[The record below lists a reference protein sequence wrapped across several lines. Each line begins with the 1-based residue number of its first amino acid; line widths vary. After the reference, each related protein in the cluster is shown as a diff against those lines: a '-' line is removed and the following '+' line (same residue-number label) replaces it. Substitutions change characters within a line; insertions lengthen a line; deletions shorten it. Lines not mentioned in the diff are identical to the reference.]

1 MVCGTGIV
9 YLVRRQKIKTTTAY
23 RGRKGLCIVVC
34 AVNFHK
40 CEFVTSKKINM
51 KYLLA
56 LSLMILVGSLA
67 AQNTELMP
75 IQVDVVY
82 LSSDLL
88 EGRETGTKGE
98 AMAADYIAAR
108 FKQLGLTTSLQSFD
122 FEVKAHPHATESTPK
137 TGKNVI
143 GFLDNG
149 ADYTVVIGAHY
160 DHLGYGSSG
169 SLHRGE
175 PAIHNGADDNASG
188 IAAMLRLAEWLTQD
202 EAPASNNYLFLAFS
216 GEEFGLFGSKY
227 YASNATLPIE
237 NVNYMINMDM
247 VGRLNEENV
256 LVINGVGTSPSWM
269 PVLEDLQ
276 IDPITTTTTE
286 SGFGPSDHTSFYL
299 KDIPVLHFFTGQHS
313 EYHKPSDDAELINYE
328 GIDLVSQ
335 YIYQLVAALDGE
347 EKLTF
352 TKTKD
357 QSQGS
362 RASSFKVTLGVVPDY
377 TYGKKG
383 MRIDGVSEGKPAQKA
398 GLQQGDVILKIGD
411 KEIEDIYA
419 YMEALGSFETEQ
431 STTIV
436 IQRGEEQ
443 LTLPLTF

>member
-1 MVCGTGIV
+1 
-9 YLVRRQKIKTTTAY
+9 
-23 RGRKGLCIVVC
+23 
-34 AVNFHK
+34 
-40 CEFVTSKKINM
+40 M

-56 LSLMILVGSLA
+56 LSFMVLGWTLT
-67 AQNTELMP
+67 AQNTDLMP

-88 EGRETGTKGE
+88 EGRETGTRGE
-98 AMAADYIAAR
+98 ALAADYIAGR
-108 FKQLGLTTSLQSFD
+108 FKQLGLTASFQSFD

-143 GFLDNG
+143 GYLDNG

-188 IAAMLRLAEWLTQD
+188 IAAMLRLAEWLTM
-202 EAPASNNYLFLAFS
+202 EGAPSANNYLFLAFS

-227 YASNATLPIE
+227 YASNASLPIE
-237 NVNYMINMDM
+237 NVNYMVNMDM

-269 PVLEDLQ
+269 PVLEDLE
-276 IDPITTTTTE
+276 IDPITITTTE

-313 EYHKPSDDAELINYE
+313 EYHKPTDDSELINYE

-335 YIYQLVAALDGE
+335 YIYQLVMALDGE

-419 YMEALGSFETEQ
+419 YMEALGSFEPEQ

>member
-1 MVCGTGIV
+1 
-9 YLVRRQKIKTTTAY
+9 
-23 RGRKGLCIVVC
+23 
-34 AVNFHK
+34 
-40 CEFVTSKKINM
+40 M

-56 LSLMILVGSLA
+56 LFSMFAVWTSIG
-67 AQNTELMP
+67 QNTDLML

-88 EGRETGTKGE
+88 EGRETGTVGE
-98 AMAADYIAAR
+98 AMAAQYIANR
-108 FKQLGLTTSLQSFD
+108 FNQLGLNTSFQSFD

-143 GFLDNG
+143 GYLDNG

-188 IAAMLRLAEWLTQD
+188 VAAMLRLAEWLTKAG
-202 EAPASNNYLFLAFS
+202 APNANNYLFLAFS

-227 YASNATLPIE
+227 FAANATLPIE
-237 NVNYMINMDM
+237 NVNYMVNMDM

-269 PVLEDLQ
+269 PALSDIQV
-276 IDPITTTTTE
+276 DPITITTTE

-313 EYHKPSDDAELINYE
+313 EYHKPIDDAELVNYV

-335 YIYQLVAALDGE
+335 YIYQLVMALDDE
-347 EKLTF
+347 DKLTF

-383 MRIDGVSEGKPAQKA
+383 MRIDGVSEGKSAQKA

-411 KEIEDIYA
+411 KDIEDIYA
-419 YMEALGSFETEQ
+419 YMEALGSFEPQQ

-436 IQRGEEQ
+436 IQRGDEKI
-443 LTLPLTF
+443 TLPLTF

>member
-1 MVCGTGIV
+1 
-9 YLVRRQKIKTTTAY
+9 
-23 RGRKGLCIVVC
+23 
-34 AVNFHK
+34 
-40 CEFVTSKKINM
+40 M

-56 LSLMILVGSLA
+56 LSFMVLGWTLT
-67 AQNTELMP
+67 AQNTDLMP

-88 EGRETGTKGE
+88 EGRETGTRGE
-98 AMAADYIAAR
+98 ALAADYIAGR
-108 FKQLGLTTSLQSFD
+108 FKQLGLTASFQSFD

-143 GFLDNG
+143 GYLDNG

-188 IAAMLRLAEWLTQD
+188 IAAMLRLAEWLTM
-202 EAPASNNYLFLAFS
+202 EGAPSANNYLFLAFS

-237 NVNYMINMDM
+237 NVNYMVNMDM

-269 PVLEDLQ
+269 PVLEDLE
-276 IDPITTTTTE
+276 IDPITITTTE

-313 EYHKPSDDAELINYE
+313 EYHKPTDDSELINYE

-335 YIYQLVAALDGE
+335 YIYQLVTALDGE

-419 YMEALGSFETEQ
+419 YMEALGSFEPEQ

>member
-1 MVCGTGIV
+1 
-9 YLVRRQKIKTTTAY
+9 
-23 RGRKGLCIVVC
+23 
-34 AVNFHK
+34 
-40 CEFVTSKKINM
+40 M

-56 LSLMILVGSLA
+56 LSFMVLGWTLT
-67 AQNTELMP
+67 AQNTDLMP

-88 EGRETGTKGE
+88 EGRETGTRGE
-98 AMAADYIAAR
+98 ALAADYIAGR
-108 FKQLGLTTSLQSFD
+108 FKQLGLTASFQSFD
-122 FEVKAHPHATESTPK
+122 FEVKAHPHATESTTK

-143 GFLDNG
+143 GYLDNG

-188 IAAMLRLAEWLTQD
+188 IAAMLRLAEWLTM
-202 EAPASNNYLFLAFS
+202 EGAPSANNYLFLAFS

-227 YASNATLPIE
+227 YASNASLPIE
-237 NVNYMINMDM
+237 NVNYMVNMDM

-269 PVLEDLQ
+269 PVLEDLE
-276 IDPITTTTTE
+276 IDPITITTTE

-313 EYHKPSDDAELINYE
+313 EYHKPTDDSELINYE

-335 YIYQLVAALDGE
+335 YIYQLVMALDGE

-419 YMEALGSFETEQ
+419 YMEALGSFEPEQ

>member
-1 MVCGTGIV
+1 
-9 YLVRRQKIKTTTAY
+9 
-23 RGRKGLCIVVC
+23 
-34 AVNFHK
+34 
-40 CEFVTSKKINM
+40 M
-51 KYLLA
+51 KYLFA
-56 LSLMILVGSLA
+56 LFSMIVAWTLTG
-67 AQNTELMP
+67 QNDDL
-75 IQVDVVY
+75 ISIKVDVVY

-88 EGRETGTKGE
+88 EGRETGTEGE
-98 AMAADYIAAR
+98 AMAAQYIANR
-108 FKQLGLTTSLQSFD
+108 FNQLGLNTSFQSFD

-143 GFLDNG
+143 GYLDNG

-188 IAAMLRLAEWLTQD
+188 VAAMLRLAEWLSK
-202 EAPASNNYLFLAFS
+202 EGAPNANNYLFLAFS

-227 YASNATLPIE
+227 YASNATLPID
-237 NVNYMINMDM
+237 NVNYMVNMDM

-256 LVINGVGTSPSWM
+256 LVINGVGTSPSWTAT
-269 PVLEDLQ
+269 LDDIQ
-276 IDPITTTTTE
+276 IDPISITTTE
-286 SGFGPSDHTSFYL
+286 SGFGPSDHSSFYL

-335 YIYQLVAALDGE
+335 YIYQLVTALDGK
-347 EKLTF
+347 EKLVF

-357 QSQGS
+357 QSQGT
-362 RASSFKVTLGVVPDY
+362 RASSFKVTLGVIPDY

-383 MRIDGVSEGKPAQKA
+383 MRIDGVSEDKPAQKA

-411 KEIEDIYA
+411 KDIEDIYA
-419 YMEALGSFETEQ
+419 YMEALGSFEPNQ

-443 LTLPLTF
+443 LTLQLTF

>member
-1 MVCGTGIV
+1 
-9 YLVRRQKIKTTTAY
+9 
-23 RGRKGLCIVVC
+23 
-34 AVNFHK
+34 
-40 CEFVTSKKINM
+40 M

-56 LSLMILVGSLA
+56 LSFMVLGWTLT
-67 AQNTELMP
+67 AQNTDLMP

-88 EGRETGTKGE
+88 EGRETGTRGE
-98 AMAADYIAAR
+98 ALAADYIAGR
-108 FKQLGLTTSLQSFD
+108 FKQLGLTASFQSFD

-143 GFLDNG
+143 GYLDNG

-188 IAAMLRLAEWLTQD
+188 IAAMLRLAEWLTM
-202 EAPASNNYLFLAFS
+202 EGAPSANNYLFLAFS

-237 NVNYMINMDM
+237 NVNYMVNMDM

-269 PVLEDLQ
+269 PVLEDLE
-276 IDPITTTTTE
+276 IDPITITTTE

-313 EYHKPSDDAELINYE
+313 EYHKPTDDSELINYE

-335 YIYQLVAALDGE
+335 YIYQLVTALDGE

-357 QSQGS
+357 QSQDS

-419 YMEALGSFETEQ
+419 YMEALGSFEPEQ

>member
-1 MVCGTGIV
+1 
-9 YLVRRQKIKTTTAY
+9 
-23 RGRKGLCIVVC
+23 
-34 AVNFHK
+34 
-40 CEFVTSKKINM
+40 M

-56 LSLMILVGSLA
+56 LSFMVLGWTLT
-67 AQNTELMP
+67 AQNTDLMP

-88 EGRETGTKGE
+88 EGRETGTRGE
-98 AMAADYIAAR
+98 ALAADYIAGR
-108 FKQLGLTTSLQSFD
+108 FKQLGLTASFQSFD

-143 GFLDNG
+143 GYLDNG

-175 PAIHNGADDNASG
+175 AAIHNGADDNASG
-188 IAAMLRLAEWLTQD
+188 IAAMLRLAEWLTM
-202 EAPASNNYLFLAFS
+202 EGAPSANNYLFLAFS

-237 NVNYMINMDM
+237 NVNYMVNMDM

-269 PVLEDLQ
+269 PVLEDLE
-276 IDPITTTTTE
+276 IDPITITTTE

-313 EYHKPSDDAELINYE
+313 EYHKPTDDSELINYE

-335 YIYQLVAALDGE
+335 YIYQLVTALDGE

-419 YMEALGSFETEQ
+419 YMEALGSFEPEQ

>member
-1 MVCGTGIV
+1 M
-9 YLVRRQKIKTTTAY
+9 
-23 RGRKGLCIVVC
+23 
-34 AVNFHK
+34 
-40 CEFVTSKKINM
+40 
-51 KYLLA
+51 
-56 LSLMILVGSLA
+56 
-67 AQNTELMP
+67 
-75 IQVDVVY
+75 
-82 LSSDLL
+82 
-88 EGRETGTKGE
+88 
-98 AMAADYIAAR
+98 
-108 FKQLGLTTSLQSFD
+108 GLTASFQSFD

-143 GFLDNG
+143 GYLDNG

-175 PAIHNGADDNASG
+175 AAIHNGADDNASG
-188 IAAMLRLAEWLTQD
+188 IAAMLRLAEWLTM
-202 EAPASNNYLFLAFS
+202 EGAPSANNYLFLAFS

-227 YASNATLPIE
+227 YASNASLPIE
-237 NVNYMINMDM
+237 NVNYMVNMDM

-269 PVLEDLQ
+269 PVLEDLE
-276 IDPITTTTTE
+276 IDPITITTTE

-313 EYHKPSDDAELINYE
+313 EYHKPTDDSELINYE

-335 YIYQLVAALDGE
+335 YIYQLVTALDGE

-419 YMEALGSFETEQ
+419 YMEALGSFEPEQ

>member
-1 MVCGTGIV
+1 
-9 YLVRRQKIKTTTAY
+9 
-23 RGRKGLCIVVC
+23 
-34 AVNFHK
+34 
-40 CEFVTSKKINM
+40 M
-51 KYLLA
+51 KYLFA
-56 LSLMILVGSLA
+56 LFSMIVAFTLTG
-67 AQNTELMP
+67 QNDDL
-75 IQVDVVY
+75 ISIKVDVVY

-88 EGRETGTKGE
+88 EGRETGTEGE
-98 AMAADYIAAR
+98 AMAAQYIANR
-108 FKQLGLTTSLQSFD
+108 FNQLGLNTSFQSFD

-143 GFLDNG
+143 GYLDNG

-188 IAAMLRLAEWLTQD
+188 VAAMLRLAEWLSK
-202 EAPASNNYLFLAFS
+202 EGAPNANNYLFLAFS

-227 YASNATLPIE
+227 YASNATLPID
-237 NVNYMINMDM
+237 NVNYMVNMDM

-256 LVINGVGTSPSWM
+256 LVINGVGTSPSWTAT
-269 PVLEDLQ
+269 LDDIQ
-276 IDPITTTTTE
+276 IDPISITTTE
-286 SGFGPSDHTSFYL
+286 SGFGPSDHSSFYL

-335 YIYQLVAALDGE
+335 YIYQLVTALDGK
-347 EKLTF
+347 EKLVF

-357 QSQGS
+357 QSQGT
-362 RASSFKVTLGVVPDY
+362 RASSFKVTLGVIPDY

-383 MRIDGVSEGKPAQKA
+383 MRIDGVSEDKPAQKA

-411 KEIEDIYA
+411 KDIEDIYA
-419 YMEALGSFETEQ
+419 YMEALGSFEPNQ

>member
-1 MVCGTGIV
+1 
-9 YLVRRQKIKTTTAY
+9 
-23 RGRKGLCIVVC
+23 
-34 AVNFHK
+34 
-40 CEFVTSKKINM
+40 M
-51 KYLLA
+51 KYLFA
-56 LSLMILVGSLA
+56 LFSMIVAWTLTG
-67 AQNTELMP
+67 QNDDL
-75 IQVDVVY
+75 ISIKVDVVY

-88 EGRETGTKGE
+88 EGRETGTEGE
-98 AMAADYIAAR
+98 AMAAQYIANR
-108 FKQLGLTTSLQSFD
+108 FNQLGLNTSFQSFD

-143 GFLDNG
+143 GYLDNG

-188 IAAMLRLAEWLTQD
+188 VAAMLRLAEWLTKD
-202 EAPASNNYLFLAFS
+202 GAPKANNYLFLAFS

-227 YASNATLPIE
+227 YASNATLPID
-237 NVNYMINMDM
+237 NVNYMVNMDM

-256 LVINGVGTSPSWM
+256 LVINGVGTSPSWTAT
-269 PVLEDLQ
+269 LDDIQ
-276 IDPITTTTTE
+276 IDPISITTTE
-286 SGFGPSDHTSFYL
+286 SGFGPSDHSSFYL

-335 YIYQLVAALDGE
+335 YIYQLVTALDGK
-347 EKLTF
+347 EKLVF

-357 QSQGS
+357 QSQGT
-362 RASSFKVTLGVVPDY
+362 RASSFKVTLGVIPDY

-383 MRIDGVSEGKPAQKA
+383 MRIDGVSEDKPAQKA

-411 KEIEDIYA
+411 KDIEDIYA
-419 YMEALGSFETEQ
+419 YMEALGSFEPNQ

>member
-1 MVCGTGIV
+1 
-9 YLVRRQKIKTTTAY
+9 
-23 RGRKGLCIVVC
+23 
-34 AVNFHK
+34 
-40 CEFVTSKKINM
+40 M
-51 KYLLA
+51 KYLFA
-56 LSLMILVGSLA
+56 LFSMIVAWTLTG
-67 AQNTELMP
+67 QNDDL
-75 IQVDVVY
+75 ISIKVDVVY

-88 EGRETGTKGE
+88 EGRETGTEGE
-98 AMAADYIAAR
+98 AMAAQYIANR
-108 FKQLGLTTSLQSFD
+108 FNQLGLNTSFQSFD

-143 GFLDNG
+143 GYLDNG

-188 IAAMLRLAEWLTQD
+188 VAAMLRLAEWLSK
-202 EAPASNNYLFLAFS
+202 EGAPNANNYLFLAFS

-227 YASNATLPIE
+227 YASNATLPID
-237 NVNYMINMDM
+237 NVSYMVNMDM

-256 LVINGVGTSPSWM
+256 LVINGVGTSPSWTAT
-269 PVLEDLQ
+269 LDDIQ
-276 IDPITTTTTE
+276 IDPISITTTE
-286 SGFGPSDHTSFYL
+286 SGFGPSDHSSFYL

-335 YIYQLVAALDGE
+335 YIYQLVTALDGK
-347 EKLTF
+347 EKLVF

-357 QSQGS
+357 QSQGT
-362 RASSFKVTLGVVPDY
+362 RASSFKVTLGVIPDY

-383 MRIDGVSEGKPAQKA
+383 MRIDGVSEDKPAQKA

-411 KEIEDIYA
+411 KDIEDIYA
-419 YMEALGSFETEQ
+419 YMEALGSFEPNQ

>member
-1 MVCGTGIV
+1 
-9 YLVRRQKIKTTTAY
+9 
-23 RGRKGLCIVVC
+23 
-34 AVNFHK
+34 
-40 CEFVTSKKINM
+40 
-51 KYLLA
+51 
-56 LSLMILVGSLA
+56 
-67 AQNTELMP
+67 
-75 IQVDVVY
+75 
-82 LSSDLL
+82 
-88 EGRETGTKGE
+88 
-98 AMAADYIAAR
+98 
-108 FKQLGLTTSLQSFD
+108 
-122 FEVKAHPHATESTPK
+122 
-137 TGKNVI
+137 
-143 GFLDNG
+143 
-149 ADYTVVIGAHY
+149 
-160 DHLGYGSSG
+160 
-169 SLHRGE
+169 
-175 PAIHNGADDNASG
+175 
-188 IAAMLRLAEWLTQD
+188 
-202 EAPASNNYLFLAFS
+202 
-216 GEEFGLFGSKY
+216 
-227 YASNATLPIE
+227 
-237 NVNYMINMDM
+237 
-247 VGRLNEENV
+247 LNEENV

-269 PVLEDLQ
+269 PVLEDLE
-276 IDPITTTTTE
+276 IDPITITTTE

-313 EYHKPSDDAELINYE
+313 EYHKPTDDSELINYE

-335 YIYQLVAALDGE
+335 YIYQLVTALDGE

-419 YMEALGSFETEQ
+419 YMEALGSFEPEQ

>member
-1 MVCGTGIV
+1 
-9 YLVRRQKIKTTTAY
+9 
-23 RGRKGLCIVVC
+23 
-34 AVNFHK
+34 
-40 CEFVTSKKINM
+40 M
-51 KYLLA
+51 KYLFA
-56 LSLMILVGSLA
+56 LFSMIVAWTLTG
-67 AQNTELMP
+67 QNDDL
-75 IQVDVVY
+75 ISIKVDVVY

-88 EGRETGTKGE
+88 EGRETGTEGE
-98 AMAADYIAAR
+98 AMAAQYIANR
-108 FKQLGLTTSLQSFD
+108 FNQLGLNTSFQSFD

-143 GFLDNG
+143 GYLDNG

-188 IAAMLRLAEWLTQD
+188 VAAMLRLAEWLSK
-202 EAPASNNYLFLAFS
+202 EGAPNANNYLFLAFS

-227 YASNATLPIE
+227 YASNATLPID
-237 NVNYMINMDM
+237 NVNYMVNMDM

-256 LVINGVGTSPSWM
+256 LVINGVGTSPSWTAT
-269 PVLEDLQ
+269 LDDIQ
-276 IDPITTTTTE
+276 IDPISITTTE
-286 SGFGPSDHTSFYL
+286 SGFGPSDHSSFYL

-335 YIYQLVAALDGE
+335 YIYQLVTALDGK
-347 EKLTF
+347 EKLVF

-357 QSQGS
+357 QSQGT
-362 RASSFKVTLGVVPDY
+362 RASSFKVTLGVIPDY

-383 MRIDGVSEGKPAQKA
+383 MRIDGVSEDKPAQKA

-411 KEIEDIYA
+411 KDIEDIYA
-419 YMEALGSFETEQ
+419 YMEALGSFEPNQ

>member
-1 MVCGTGIV
+1 MVLGWT
-9 YLVRRQKIKTTTAY
+9 LT
-23 RGRKGLCIVVC
+23 
-34 AVNFHK
+34 
-40 CEFVTSKKINM
+40 
-51 KYLLA
+51 
-56 LSLMILVGSLA
+56 
-67 AQNTELMP
+67 AQNTDLMP

-88 EGRETGTKGE
+88 EGRETGTRGE
-98 AMAADYIAAR
+98 ALAADYIAGR
-108 FKQLGLTTSLQSFD
+108 FKQLGLTASFQSFD
-122 FEVKAHPHATESTPK
+122 FEVKAHPHATESTTK

-143 GFLDNG
+143 GYLDNG

-188 IAAMLRLAEWLTQD
+188 IAAMLRLAEWLTM
-202 EAPASNNYLFLAFS
+202 EGAPSANNYLFLAFS

-227 YASNATLPIE
+227 YASNASLPIE
-237 NVNYMINMDM
+237 NVNYMVNMDM

-269 PVLEDLQ
+269 PVLEDLE
-276 IDPITTTTTE
+276 IDPITITTTE

-313 EYHKPSDDAELINYE
+313 EYHKPTDDSELINYE

-335 YIYQLVAALDGE
+335 YIYQLVTALDGE

-419 YMEALGSFETEQ
+419 YMEALGSFEPEQ

>member
-1 MVCGTGIV
+1 MVLGWT
-9 YLVRRQKIKTTTAY
+9 LT
-23 RGRKGLCIVVC
+23 
-34 AVNFHK
+34 
-40 CEFVTSKKINM
+40 
-51 KYLLA
+51 
-56 LSLMILVGSLA
+56 
-67 AQNTELMP
+67 AQNTDLMP

-88 EGRETGTKGE
+88 EGRETGTRGE
-98 AMAADYIAAR
+98 ALAAEYIAGR
-108 FKQLGLTTSLQSFD
+108 FKQMGLAASFQSFD

-143 GFLDNG
+143 GYLDNG

-175 PAIHNGADDNASG
+175 AAIHNGADDNASG
-188 IAAMLRLAEWLTQD
+188 IAAMLRLAEWLTM
-202 EAPASNNYLFLAFS
+202 EGAPSANNYLFLAFS

-227 YASNATLPIE
+227 YASNASLPIE
-237 NVNYMINMDM
+237 NVNYMVNMDM

-269 PVLEDLQ
+269 PVLEDLE
-276 IDPITTTTTE
+276 IDPITITTTE

-313 EYHKPSDDAELINYE
+313 EYHKPTDDSELINYE

-335 YIYQLVAALDGE
+335 YIYQLVMALDGE

-419 YMEALGSFETEQ
+419 YMEALGSFEPEQ

>member
-1 MVCGTGIV
+1 
-9 YLVRRQKIKTTTAY
+9 
-23 RGRKGLCIVVC
+23 
-34 AVNFHK
+34 
-40 CEFVTSKKINM
+40 M
-51 KYLLA
+51 KYLFA
-56 LSLMILVGSLA
+56 LFSMIVAWTLTG
-67 AQNTELMP
+67 QNDDL
-75 IQVDVVY
+75 ISIKVDVVY

-88 EGRETGTKGE
+88 EGRETGTEGE
-98 AMAADYIAAR
+98 VLAAQYIASR
-108 FKQLGLTTSLQSFD
+108 FNQMGLNTSFQSFD

-137 TGKNVI
+137 SGKNVVA
-143 GFLDNG
+143 FLDNG

-188 IAAMLRLAEWLTQD
+188 VAAMLRLAEWLTK
-202 EAPASNNYLFLAFS
+202 EGAPKANNYLFLAFS

-237 NVNYMINMDM
+237 NVNYMVNMDM

-256 LVINGVGTSPSWM
+256 LVINGVGTSPSWTTT
-269 PVLEDLQ
+269 LEDIQ
-276 IDPITTTTTE
+276 VDPISITTTE
-286 SGFGPSDHTSFYL
+286 SGFGPSDHSSFYL

-335 YIYQLVAALDGE
+335 YIYQLVTALDGK

-362 RASSFKVTLGVVPDY
+362 RASSFKVTLGVIPDY

-383 MRIDGVSEGKPAQKA
+383 MRIDGVSEDKPAQKA
-398 GLQQGDVILKIGD
+398 GLQQGDVILKIGEKD
-411 KEIEDIYA
+411 IEDIYA
-419 YMEALGSFETEQ
+419 YMEALGSFEPNQ

>member
-1 MVCGTGIV
+1 
-9 YLVRRQKIKTTTAY
+9 
-23 RGRKGLCIVVC
+23 
-34 AVNFHK
+34 
-40 CEFVTSKKINM
+40 M

-56 LSLMILVGSLA
+56 LSFMVLGWTLT
-67 AQNTELMP
+67 AQNTDLMP

-88 EGRETGTKGE
+88 EGRETGTRGE
-98 AMAADYIAAR
+98 ALAADYIAGR
-108 FKQLGLTTSLQSFD
+108 FKQLGLTASFQSFD
-122 FEVKAHPHATESTPK
+122 FEVKAHPHATESTTK

-143 GFLDNG
+143 GYLDNG

-188 IAAMLRLAEWLTQD
+188 IAAMLRLAEWLTM
-202 EAPASNNYLFLAFS
+202 EGAPSANNYLFLAFS

-227 YASNATLPIE
+227 YASNASLPIE
-237 NVNYMINMDM
+237 NVNYMVNMDM

-269 PVLEDLQ
+269 PVLEDLE
-276 IDPITTTTTE
+276 IDPITITTTE
-286 SGFGPSDHTSFYL
+286 SGFGPSDHTSF
-299 KDIPVLHFFTGQHS
+299 LHFFTGQHS
-313 EYHKPSDDAELINYE
+313 EYHKPTDDSELINYE

-335 YIYQLVAALDGE
+335 YIYQLVTALDGE

-411 KEIEDIYA
+411 PIWRPWVVLSLSKVPLLLFKE
-419 YMEALGSFETEQ
+419 
-431 STTIV
+431 V
-436 IQRGEEQ
+436 KNN
-443 LTLPLTF
+443 

>member
-1 MVCGTGIV
+1 MVLGWT
-9 YLVRRQKIKTTTAY
+9 LT
-23 RGRKGLCIVVC
+23 
-34 AVNFHK
+34 
-40 CEFVTSKKINM
+40 
-51 KYLLA
+51 
-56 LSLMILVGSLA
+56 
-67 AQNTELMP
+67 AQNTDLMP

-88 EGRETGTKGE
+88 EGRETGTRGE
-98 AMAADYIAAR
+98 ALAADYIAGR
-108 FKQLGLTTSLQSFD
+108 FKQLGLTASFQSFD

-143 GFLDNG
+143 GYLDNG

-188 IAAMLRLAEWLTQD
+188 IAAMLRLAEWLTM
-202 EAPASNNYLFLAFS
+202 EGAPSANNYLFLAFS

-227 YASNATLPIE
+227 YASNASLPIE
-237 NVNYMINMDM
+237 NVNYMVNMDM

-269 PVLEDLQ
+269 PILEDLQ
-276 IDPITTTTTE
+276 IDPITITTTE

-313 EYHKPSDDAELINYE
+313 EYHKPTDDSELINYE

-335 YIYQLVAALDGE
+335 YIYQLVTALDGE

-419 YMEALGSFETEQ
+419 YMEALGSFEPEQ

>member
-1 MVCGTGIV
+1 
-9 YLVRRQKIKTTTAY
+9 
-23 RGRKGLCIVVC
+23 
-34 AVNFHK
+34 
-40 CEFVTSKKINM
+40 M

-56 LSLMILVGSLA
+56 LSLMILGGSLM

-98 AMAADYIAAR
+98 TMAADYITGR
-108 FKQLGLTTSLQSFD
+108 FKQLGLTASLQSFD

-202 EAPASNNYLFLAFS
+202 EAPSSNNYLFLAFS

-237 NVNYMINMDM
+237 NVNYMVNMDM

-269 PVLEDLQ
+269 PVLEDLEV
-276 IDPITTTTTE
+276 DPITITTTE

-335 YIYQLVAALDGE
+335 YIYQLVTALDGE
-347 EKLTF
+347 DKLTF

-362 RASSFKVTLGVVPDY
+362 RATSFKVTLGVVPDY

-411 KEIEDIYA
+411 KEIEDIYT
-419 YMEALGSFETEQ
+419 YMEALGSFEPEQ
-431 STTIV
+431 NTTIV

>member
-1 MVCGTGIV
+1 
-9 YLVRRQKIKTTTAY
+9 
-23 RGRKGLCIVVC
+23 
-34 AVNFHK
+34 
-40 CEFVTSKKINM
+40 M
-51 KYLLA
+51 KYLFA
-56 LSLMILVGSLA
+56 LFSMIVAFTLTG
-67 AQNTELMP
+67 QNDDL
-75 IQVDVVY
+75 ISIKVDVVY

-88 EGRETGTKGE
+88 EGRETGTEGE
-98 AMAADYIAAR
+98 AMAAQYIANR
-108 FKQLGLTTSLQSFD
+108 FNQLGLNTSFQSFD

-143 GFLDNG
+143 GYLDNG

-188 IAAMLRLAEWLTQD
+188 VAAMLRLAEWLSK
-202 EAPASNNYLFLAFS
+202 EGAPNANNYLFLAFS

-227 YASNATLPIE
+227 YASNATLPID
-237 NVNYMINMDM
+237 NVSYMVNMDM

-256 LVINGVGTSPSWM
+256 LVINGVGTSPSWTAT
-269 PVLEDLQ
+269 LDDIQ
-276 IDPITTTTTE
+276 IDPISITTTE
-286 SGFGPSDHTSFYL
+286 SGFGPSDHSSFYL

-335 YIYQLVAALDGE
+335 YIYQLVTALDGK
-347 EKLTF
+347 EKLVF

-357 QSQGS
+357 QSQGT
-362 RASSFKVTLGVVPDY
+362 RASSFKVTLGVIPDY

-383 MRIDGVSEGKPAQKA
+383 MRIDGVSEDKPAQKA

-411 KEIEDIYA
+411 KDIEDIYA
-419 YMEALGSFETEQ
+419 YMEALGSFEPNQ

>member
-1 MVCGTGIV
+1 
-9 YLVRRQKIKTTTAY
+9 
-23 RGRKGLCIVVC
+23 
-34 AVNFHK
+34 
-40 CEFVTSKKINM
+40 M
-51 KYLLA
+51 KYLFA
-56 LSLMILVGSLA
+56 LFSMIVAWTLTG
-67 AQNTELMP
+67 QNDDL
-75 IQVDVVY
+75 ISIKVDVVY

-88 EGRETGTKGE
+88 EGRETGTEGE
-98 AMAADYIAAR
+98 AMAAQYIANR
-108 FKQLGLTTSLQSFD
+108 FNQLGLNTSFQSFD

-137 TGKNVI
+137 TGKNVVA
-143 GFLDNG
+143 FLDNG

-188 IAAMLRLAEWLTQD
+188 VAAMLRLAEWLSK
-202 EAPASNNYLFLAFS
+202 EGAPNANNYLFLAFS

-227 YASNATLPIE
+227 YASNATLPID
-237 NVNYMINMDM
+237 NVNYMVNMDM

-256 LVINGVGTSPSWM
+256 LVINGVGTSPSWTAT
-269 PVLEDLQ
+269 LDDIQ
-276 IDPITTTTTE
+276 IDPISITTTE
-286 SGFGPSDHTSFYL
+286 SGFGPSDHSSFYL

-335 YIYQLVAALDGE
+335 YIYQLVTALDGK
-347 EKLTF
+347 EKLVF

-357 QSQGS
+357 QSQGT
-362 RASSFKVTLGVVPDY
+362 RASSFKVTLGVIPDY

-383 MRIDGVSEGKPAQKA
+383 MRIDGVSEDKPAQKA

-411 KEIEDIYA
+411 KDIEDIYA
-419 YMEALGSFETEQ
+419 YMEALGSFEPNQ

-443 LTLPLTF
+443 LTLQLTF

>member
-1 MVCGTGIV
+1 
-9 YLVRRQKIKTTTAY
+9 
-23 RGRKGLCIVVC
+23 
-34 AVNFHK
+34 
-40 CEFVTSKKINM
+40 M

-56 LSLMILVGSLA
+56 LSFMVLGWTLT
-67 AQNTELMP
+67 AQNTDLMP

-88 EGRETGTKGE
+88 EGRETGTRGE
-98 AMAADYIAAR
+98 ALAADYIAGR
-108 FKQLGLTTSLQSFD
+108 FKQLGLTASFQSFD

-143 GFLDNG
+143 GYLDNG

-188 IAAMLRLAEWLTQD
+188 IAAMLRLAEWLTM
-202 EAPASNNYLFLAFS
+202 EGAPSANNYLFLAFS

-227 YASNATLPIE
+227 YASNASLPIE
-237 NVNYMINMDM
+237 NVNYMVNMDM

-269 PVLEDLQ
+269 PVLEDLE
-276 IDPITTTTTE
+276 IDPITITTTE

-313 EYHKPSDDAELINYE
+313 EYHKPTDDSELINYE

-335 YIYQLVAALDGE
+335 YIYQLVTALDGE

-419 YMEALGSFETEQ
+419 YMEALGSFEPEQ

>member
-1 MVCGTGIV
+1 
-9 YLVRRQKIKTTTAY
+9 
-23 RGRKGLCIVVC
+23 
-34 AVNFHK
+34 
-40 CEFVTSKKINM
+40 M

-56 LSLMILVGSLA
+56 LSFMVLGWTLT
-67 AQNTELMP
+67 AQNTDLMP

-88 EGRETGTKGE
+88 EGRETGTRGE
-98 AMAADYIAAR
+98 ALAADYIAGR
-108 FKQLGLTTSLQSFD
+108 FKQLGLTASFQSFD

-143 GFLDNG
+143 GYLDNG

-188 IAAMLRLAEWLTQD
+188 IAAMLRLAEWLTMKG
-202 EAPASNNYLFLAFS
+202 APSANNYLFLAFS

-237 NVNYMINMDM
+237 NVNYMVNMDM

-269 PVLEDLQ
+269 PVLEDLE
-276 IDPITTTTTE
+276 IDPITITTTE

-313 EYHKPSDDAELINYE
+313 EYHKPTDDSELINYE

-335 YIYQLVAALDGE
+335 YIYQLVTALDGE

-419 YMEALGSFETEQ
+419 YMEALGSFEPEQ

>member
-1 MVCGTGIV
+1 
-9 YLVRRQKIKTTTAY
+9 
-23 RGRKGLCIVVC
+23 
-34 AVNFHK
+34 
-40 CEFVTSKKINM
+40 M

-56 LSLMILVGSLA
+56 LSFMVLGWTLT
-67 AQNTELMP
+67 AQNTDLMP

-88 EGRETGTKGE
+88 EGRETGTRGE
-98 AMAADYIAAR
+98 ALAADYIAGR
-108 FKQLGLTTSLQSFD
+108 FKQLGLTASFQSFD
-122 FEVKAHPHATESTPK
+122 FEVKAHPHATESTTK

-143 GFLDNG
+143 GYLDNG

-188 IAAMLRLAEWLTQD
+188 IAAMLRLAEWLTM
-202 EAPASNNYLFLAFS
+202 EGAPSANNYLFLAFS

-227 YASNATLPIE
+227 YASNASLPIE
-237 NVNYMINMDM
+237 NVNYMVNMDM

-269 PVLEDLQ
+269 PVLEDLE
-276 IDPITTTTTE
+276 IDPITITTTE

-313 EYHKPSDDAELINYE
+313 EYHKPTDDSELINYE

-335 YIYQLVAALDGE
+335 YIYQLVTALDGE

-419 YMEALGSFETEQ
+419 YMEALGSFEPEQ

>member
-1 MVCGTGIV
+1 MVLGWT
-9 YLVRRQKIKTTTAY
+9 LT
-23 RGRKGLCIVVC
+23 
-34 AVNFHK
+34 
-40 CEFVTSKKINM
+40 
-51 KYLLA
+51 
-56 LSLMILVGSLA
+56 
-67 AQNTELMP
+67 AQNTDLMP

-88 EGRETGTKGE
+88 EGRETGTRGE
-98 AMAADYIAAR
+98 ALAADYIAGR
-108 FKQLGLTTSLQSFD
+108 FKQLGLTASFQSFD

-143 GFLDNG
+143 GYLDNG

-188 IAAMLRLAEWLTQD
+188 IAAMLRLAEWLTM
-202 EAPASNNYLFLAFS
+202 EGAPSANNYLFLAFS

-237 NVNYMINMDM
+237 NVNYMVNMDM

-269 PVLEDLQ
+269 PVLEDLE
-276 IDPITTTTTE
+276 IDPITITTTE

-313 EYHKPSDDAELINYE
+313 EYHKPTDDSELINYE

-335 YIYQLVAALDGE
+335 YIYQLVTALDGE

-419 YMEALGSFETEQ
+419 YMEALGSFEPEQ

>member
-1 MVCGTGIV
+1 
-9 YLVRRQKIKTTTAY
+9 
-23 RGRKGLCIVVC
+23 
-34 AVNFHK
+34 
-40 CEFVTSKKINM
+40 M

-56 LSLMILVGSLA
+56 LSFMVLGWTLT
-67 AQNTELMP
+67 AQNTDLMP

-88 EGRETGTKGE
+88 EGRETGTRGE
-98 AMAADYIAAR
+98 ALAADYIAGR
-108 FKQLGLTTSLQSFD
+108 FKQLGLTASFQSFD

-143 GFLDNG
+143 GYLDNG

-175 PAIHNGADDNASG
+175 AAIHNGADDNASG
-188 IAAMLRLAEWLTQD
+188 IAAMLRLAEWLTM
-202 EAPASNNYLFLAFS
+202 EGAPSANNYLFLAFS

-227 YASNATLPIE
+227 YASNASLPIE
-237 NVNYMINMDM
+237 NVNYMVNMDM

-269 PVLEDLQ
+269 PVLEDLE
-276 IDPITTTTTE
+276 IDPITITTTE

-313 EYHKPSDDAELINYE
+313 EYHKPTDDSELINYE

-335 YIYQLVAALDGE
+335 YIYQLVTALDGE

-419 YMEALGSFETEQ
+419 YMEALGSFEPEQ

>member
-1 MVCGTGIV
+1 
-9 YLVRRQKIKTTTAY
+9 
-23 RGRKGLCIVVC
+23 
-34 AVNFHK
+34 
-40 CEFVTSKKINM
+40 M

-56 LSLMILVGSLA
+56 LSFMVLGWTLT
-67 AQNTELMP
+67 AQNTDLMP

-88 EGRETGTKGE
+88 EGRETGTRGE
-98 AMAADYIAAR
+98 ALAADYIAGR
-108 FKQLGLTTSLQSFD
+108 FKQLGLTASFQSFD

-143 GFLDNG
+143 GYLDNG

-188 IAAMLRLAEWLTQD
+188 IAAMLRLAEWLTM
-202 EAPASNNYLFLAFS
+202 EGAPSANNYLFLAFS

-227 YASNATLPIE
+227 YASNASLPIE
-237 NVNYMINMDM
+237 NVNYMVNMDM

-269 PVLEDLQ
+269 PVLEDLE
-276 IDPITTTTTE
+276 IDPITITTTE

-313 EYHKPSDDAELINYE
+313 EYHKPTDDSELINYE

-335 YIYQLVAALDGE
+335 YIYQLVTVLDGE

-419 YMEALGSFETEQ
+419 YMEALGSFEPEQ

>member
-1 MVCGTGIV
+1 
-9 YLVRRQKIKTTTAY
+9 
-23 RGRKGLCIVVC
+23 
-34 AVNFHK
+34 
-40 CEFVTSKKINM
+40 
-51 KYLLA
+51 
-56 LSLMILVGSLA
+56 MILGGSLA

-98 AMAADYIAAR
+98 AMAADYIAGR

-237 NVNYMINMDM
+237 NVNYMVNMDM

-269 PVLEDLQ
+269 PVLENLQ

-411 KEIEDIYA
+411 KDIEDIYA
-419 YMEALGSFETEQ
+419 YMEALGSFEPEQ

>member
-1 MVCGTGIV
+1 
-9 YLVRRQKIKTTTAY
+9 
-23 RGRKGLCIVVC
+23 
-34 AVNFHK
+34 
-40 CEFVTSKKINM
+40 M

-56 LSLMILVGSLA
+56 LSFMVLGWTLT
-67 AQNTELMP
+67 AQNTDLMP

-88 EGRETGTKGE
+88 EGRETGTRGE
-98 AMAADYIAAR
+98 ALAADYIAGR
-108 FKQLGLTTSLQSFD
+108 FKQLGLTASFQSFD

-143 GFLDNG
+143 GYLDNG

-188 IAAMLRLAEWLTQD
+188 IAAMLRLAEWLTM
-202 EAPASNNYLFLAFS
+202 EGAPSANNYLFLAFS

-227 YASNATLPIE
+227 YASNASLPIE
-237 NVNYMINMDM
+237 NVNYMVNMDM

-269 PVLEDLQ
+269 PVLEDLE
-276 IDPITTTTTE
+276 IDPITITTTE

-313 EYHKPSDDAELINYE
+313 EYHKPTDDSELINYE

-335 YIYQLVAALDGE
+335 YIYQLVTVLDGE

-383 MRIDGVSEGKPAQKA
+383 MQIDGVSEGKPAQKA

-419 YMEALGSFETEQ
+419 YMEALGSFEPEQ

>member
-1 MVCGTGIV
+1 
-9 YLVRRQKIKTTTAY
+9 
-23 RGRKGLCIVVC
+23 
-34 AVNFHK
+34 
-40 CEFVTSKKINM
+40 M
-51 KYLLA
+51 KYLFA
-56 LSLMILVGSLA
+56 LFSMIVAFTLTG
-67 AQNTELMP
+67 QNDDL
-75 IQVDVVY
+75 ISIKVDVVY

-88 EGRETGTKGE
+88 EGRETGTEGE
-98 AMAADYIAAR
+98 AMAAQYIANR
-108 FKQLGLTTSLQSFD
+108 FNQLGLNTSFQSFD

-143 GFLDNG
+143 GYLDNG

-188 IAAMLRLAEWLTQD
+188 VAAMLRLAEWLSK
-202 EAPASNNYLFLAFS
+202 EGAPNANNYLFLAFS

-227 YASNATLPIE
+227 YASNATLPID
-237 NVNYMINMDM
+237 NVNYMVNMDM

-256 LVINGVGTSPSWM
+256 LVINGVGTSPSWTAT
-269 PVLEDLQ
+269 LDHIQ
-276 IDPITTTTTE
+276 IDPISITTTE
-286 SGFGPSDHTSFYL
+286 SGFGPSDHSSFYL

-335 YIYQLVAALDGE
+335 YIYQLVTALDGK
-347 EKLTF
+347 EKLVF

-357 QSQGS
+357 QSQGT
-362 RASSFKVTLGVVPDY
+362 RASSFKVTLGVIPDY

-383 MRIDGVSEGKPAQKA
+383 MRIDGVSEDKPAQKA

-411 KEIEDIYA
+411 KDIEDIYA
-419 YMEALGSFETEQ
+419 YMEALGSFEPNQ